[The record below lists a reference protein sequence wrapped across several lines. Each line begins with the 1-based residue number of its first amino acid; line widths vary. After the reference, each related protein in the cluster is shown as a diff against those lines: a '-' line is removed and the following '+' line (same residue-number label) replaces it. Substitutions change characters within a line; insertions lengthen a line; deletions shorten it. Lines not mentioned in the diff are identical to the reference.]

1 MRFLLQRVDFGCAEE
16 KDAKKAKT
24 TKEAAA
30 QAASKWPWQELVEN
44 LQMAQQELS
53 YILDF
58 ITHVRIT
65 LQGSALVWVFIL
77 VCRSPRYDT
86 FSAIISWSYLAI

>member
-1 MRFLLQRVDFGCAEE
+1 MKAEII
-16 KDAKKAKT
+16 
-24 TKEAAA
+24 KEAAA
-30 QAASKWPWQELVEN
+30 QASSKWPWQGLVEN

-65 LQGSALVWVFIL
+65 L
-77 VCRSPRYDT
+77 
-86 FSAIISWSYLAI
+86 FSMLY

>member
-1 MRFLLQRVDFGCAEE
+1 MRFLLQCINFGCAEE

-24 TKEAAA
+24 TNEAAA
-30 QAASKWPWQELVEN
+30 QESSKWPWQGLVEN

-65 LQGSALVWVFIL
+65 LSRCFTNLFVFIF
-77 VCRSPRYDT
+77 VVFQDKTSDV
-86 FSAIISWSYLAI
+86 ISCFFGL

>member
-1 MRFLLQRVDFGCAEE
+1 MRFLLQRIDFGCAEE

-30 QAASKWPWQELVEN
+30 QASSKWPWQGLVEN

-58 ITHVRIT
+58 ITHVRIILSRCFT
-65 LQGSALVWVFIL
+65 NLFVFIF
-77 VCRSPRYDT
+77 VVFQDKTSFPDV
-86 FSAIISWSYLAI
+86 ISCFGL